1 MAERIQCL
9 NLPLQSIQH
18 LTLLSHYNTYS
29 WFHANLPQYY
39 SRRQNTSLNVD
50 FSFTYS
56 LCSYS
61 TSSQLGRWREY
72 ILSLGQAAGIK
83 VRLSPSKTNFFIC
96 FNDAKNNEKC
106 FLFHLKTSFCP
117 QDI

>member
-9 NLPLQSIQH
+9 NLALQSIQH

-39 SRRQNTSLNVD
+39 SRRQNTLNVD

-61 TSSQLGRWREY
+61 KSSQLGRWREY

-83 VRLSPSKTNFFIC
+83 LGLSPSKTNFFY
-96 FNDAKNNEKC
+96 
-106 FLFHLKTSFCP
+106 LL
-117 QDI
+117 Q